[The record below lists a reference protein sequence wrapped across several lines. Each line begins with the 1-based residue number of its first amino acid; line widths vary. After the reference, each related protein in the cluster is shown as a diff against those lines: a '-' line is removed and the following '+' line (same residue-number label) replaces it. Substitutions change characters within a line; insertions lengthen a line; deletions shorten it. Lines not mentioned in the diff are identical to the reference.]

1 MISQYIKTSNSI
13 NHYKNFEDKVID
25 IDWQSINYNRI
36 AFINKAVDQFDN
48 CKYLE
53 IGCETNTCFNAITS
67 EDKIGVDPG
76 QGGTIK
82 KTSDSFF
89 ESNSSFFDV
98 IFIDGLH
105 QYEQCRKDII
115 NSFNFLNDGGY
126 IFIHDLIPRSWLEA
140 NVPRL
145 QTMWTGD
152 TWKVSFE
159 LNKTKGID
167 FNVIIA
173 DHGIGIIK
181 KIEKKINYYDDF
193 SNLHNLQF
201 SDFLEKINEI
211 NFLEAKDALKLISN

>member
-1 MISQYIKTSNSI
+1 MISQYIKKSNSI

-36 AFINKAVDQFDN
+36 AFINKAVNQFKN

-53 IGCETNTCFNAITS
+53 IGCETNTCFNAITT
-67 EDKIGVDPG
+67 EDKIGVDPN

-82 KTSDSFF
+82 KTSDNFF
-89 ESNSSFFDV
+89 NDNNSFFDV

-115 NSFNFLNDGGY
+115 NSFKFLNDGGY
-126 IFIHDLIPRSWLEA
+126 IFTHDLIPTSWLEA

-159 LNKTKGID
+159 LNKTIGID

-173 DHGIGIIK
+173 DHGIGMIK
-181 KIEKKINYYDDF
+181 KKDKKINYFDDF
-193 SNLHNLQF
+193 SNLSKLEF
-201 SDFLEKINEI
+201 SDFLKKISEI
-211 NFLEAKDALKLISN
+211 KFLEAKEAIKLISN